1 MKKRLE
7 AELISIAH
15 RILKLKN
22 KSELTQLH
30 AETQKLYETL
40 SVLKFVENNIN
51 IIQPKIDVEDLEEKL
66 TIVFDG
72 KTINTVA
79 ETIQLKEQFSTIVED
94 EKVVEI
100 ETEIEETI
108 ETPIENIEV
117 NATIISEIIKIE
129 FEPLFELSSDETEKI
144 IESKTPKQLFEDL
157 SGHDYN
163 NLTFEKV
170 TVTKSEVIEFSNF
183 EVEEVKIDENLP
195 NQIEQLEVHVASDE
209 VETKENDAS
218 NETLSKTINFGL
230 NDRIGFE
237 KQLFGGSSEDM
248 NRVISQLSTYDTYS
262 EAEDFI
268 NDMVKPDYNDWDGK
282 EDYEARFMDI
292 VAKKFN

>member
-51 IIQPKIDVEDLEEKL
+51 IVQPKIDVQDLEEKL
-66 TIVFDG
+66 TIAFDAQ
-72 KTINTVA
+72 TINA
-79 ETIQLKEQFSTIVED
+79 EVEKIQPDEQFYAVVK
-94 EKVVEI
+94 EKKVPDI
-100 ETEIEETI
+100 ELEIEEVVKPHV
-108 ETPIENIEV
+108 EHIEV
-117 NATIISEIIKIE
+117 KTTTISEEIKIE
-129 FEPLFELSSDETEKI
+129 FEPLFELSIDETEKI
-144 IESKTPKQLFEDL
+144 TENRTPKQLFEDL
-157 SGHDYN
+157 LGHDYN

-170 TVTKSEVIEFSNF
+170 TVTKSEVVEFSNL
-183 EVEEVKIDENLP
+183 EVDADEVKIDENLP
-195 NQIEQLEVHVASDE
+195 NKNEKETVLEE
-209 VETKENDAS
+209 VDTIKNDAS
-218 NETLSKTINFGL
+218 TEILSKNITFGL

-237 KQLFGGSSEDM
+237 KHLFGGSSEDM
-248 NRVISQLSTYDTYS
+248 NRVISQLSTYDTLE

-268 NDMVKPDYNDWDGK
+268 KDMVKPDYNDWLGK

-292 VAKKFN
+292 AAKKFN